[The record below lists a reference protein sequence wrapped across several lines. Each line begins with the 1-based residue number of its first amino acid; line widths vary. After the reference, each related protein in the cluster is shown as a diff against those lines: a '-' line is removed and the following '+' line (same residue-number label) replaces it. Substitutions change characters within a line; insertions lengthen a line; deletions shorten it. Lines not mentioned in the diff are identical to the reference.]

1 MKRFTKYL
9 ALFLTGSLAALTA
22 CGPEMN
28 EVDVQ
33 NNPVINSTTLSPMAD
48 ESGSVPAYVGT
59 EISVEGFNLDR
70 VSHVTLGDLEAEITE
85 KTIKTLK
92 FKVPALD
99 LAQQDAP
106 YQVWMDVYGAD
117 GESVIFHYPYYV
129 TIPVT
134 DALITAYAPAEGTVG
149 TEVTLTGRNLEQI
162 TRYTSGR

>member
-85 KTIKTLK
+85 KNDQNPEIQGSGPGPR
-92 FKVPALD
+92 PAGCSLSGLD
-99 LAQQDAP
+99 GCL
-106 YQVWMDVYGAD
+106 
-117 GESVIFHYPYYV
+117 
-129 TIPVT
+129 
-134 DALITAYAPAEGTVG
+134 
-149 TEVTLTGRNLEQI
+149 R
-162 TRYTSGR
+162 R